1 MKKNKGKKKL
11 GLTTVIFIA
20 LIAGAVTGTIIN
32 NFFMHIDVVN
42 KVIVEGIFYV
52 IGQGFISLMKM
63 LVVPLV
69 FFFFF
74 CGAASIGDLL
84 YLYNDACCSGCFE
97 CRFFDQSW
105 FRFGYECCGKCEN
118 DH

>member
-42 KVIVEGIFYV
+42 KVIVAGIFYV
-52 IGQGFISLMKM
+52 IGQGFISLMKIITQSVLDRILSWCLISSAKVFISEKVDNTQI
-63 LVVPLV
+63 LVKFL
-69 FFFFF
+69 
-74 CGAASIGDLL
+74 
-84 YLYNDACCSGCFE
+84 NGCFGVFVIVE
-97 CRFFDQSW
+97 SW
-105 FRFGYECCGKCEN
+105 
-118 DH
+118 DI

>member
-32 NFFMHIDVVN
+32 NFFIHIDVVN
-42 KVIVEGIFYV
+42 KEIVEGIFYV

-63 LVVPLV
+63 LVVLATLLL
-69 FFFFF
+69 F
-74 CGAASIGDLL
+74 AALSTCFSLTFIF
-84 YLYNDACCSGCFE
+84 YLKPIKY
-97 CRFFDQSW
+97 
-105 FRFGYECCGKCEN
+105 
-118 DH
+118 